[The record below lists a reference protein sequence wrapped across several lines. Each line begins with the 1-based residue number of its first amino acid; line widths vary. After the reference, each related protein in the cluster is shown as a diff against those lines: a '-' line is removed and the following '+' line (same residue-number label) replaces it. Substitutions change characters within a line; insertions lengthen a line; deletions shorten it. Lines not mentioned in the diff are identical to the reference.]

1 MIKIYILGFE
11 TNKTGKIELELKKL
25 ISRFE
30 KRAARSRAYIKKAVA
45 VRVAFSAASY

>member
-1 MIKIYILGFE
+1 MKQE
-11 TNKTGKIELELKKL
+11 KSDAELKKL

-30 KRAARSRAYIKKAVA
+30 KHAARSRAYIKKAVA